1 MAETERSAAGRG
13 GIWPFVI
20 LAGLLLVMV
29 AFDRIDGISFFG
41 DIDDDLRL
49 LQLKHLM
56 ATGGWYDL
64 TLPMVQSPEIYL
76 SPWSRLIDLP
86 YAVLTLL
93 LQPFLGPDLALVA
106 ATQIWPPVMLLMFAA
121 LTVRTV
127 QALNPPE
134 ALSGPV
140 WLVVGFVLIFA
151 AFEFSPGRIDHH
163 NAQILAMMAIL
174 YGLVRDRGRGGRF
187 VGSGAALSLVI
198 GLECL
203 PFVAVALALVAVGFV
218 LRLPFA
224 RRMLVET
231 GASMV
236 VVALV
241 SGIAFIGPSSLLQT
255 ACDAYSAPYI
265 AALCGFGACFWIS
278 GRLVPEGAGPLPR
291 LLTLAAPGAL
301 VPCGLVLLFPSCLD
315 GPYQMIDPVSRF
327 YWFERLGQEQGL
339 FGFSQI
345 GQATTAVMVLLA
357 LLTLIAF
364 FACPCWLQETRR
376 SVRHWAAFLFACSS
390 LVTTL
395 LLIRYVRFPAALMPV
410 FLPML
415 LTVCGVMLSAT
426 QRRMAKAIVITPV
439 LMLAAVV
446 VGLHVLLPQSPGG
459 KDAVWL
465 MSADDCRGEDFAE
478 LTGLAPGRI
487 LAPLGIGVPLA
498 AHVPDGVSV
507 MAIPFH
513 RAAPGIKLSFT
524 AFAGA
529 DAAARKAALEEADYV
544 AVCQVPFPVLSEEAP
559 LYAALAGGQ
568 DWPGLVPVAGS
579 EPGRLKIY
587 RVVHDALN

>member
-13 GIWPFVI
+13 GMWPFVI
-20 LAGLLLVMV
+20 VAGLLLVMV

-56 ATGGWYDL
+56 VTGGWYDL
-64 TLPMVQSPEIYL
+64 TLPMVQSPDIYL

-93 LQPFLGPDLALVA
+93 LRPFLGLDLALVF

-127 QALNPPE
+127 QALTPPE
-134 ALSGPV
+134 ALSVPV

-163 NAQILAMMAIL
+163 NAQILAMMVIL
-174 YGLVRDRGRGGRF
+174 YGLVRDQGRGGRF
-187 VGSGAALSLVI
+187 VGSGAAISLVI

-203 PFVAVALALVAVGFV
+203 PFVAVALALIAMGFV
-218 LRLPFA
+218 LRVPFA

-231 GASMV
+231 GISMV

-241 SGIAFIGPSSLLQT
+241 SGIAFIGPRAMLQT

-278 GRLVPEGAGPLPR
+278 GRLVPEGAGLLPR
-291 LLTLAAPGAL
+291 LLTLAVSGAL
-301 VPCGLVLLFPSCLD
+301 VVGGLVLLFPSCLA

-327 YWFERLGQEQGL
+327 YWFERIQQEQSIL
-339 FGFSQI
+339 GFRQI
-345 GQATTAVMVLLA
+345 GQTGAAVLVFLA
-357 LLTLIAF
+357 LMALVALF
-364 FACPCWLQETRR
+364 SCPFWRRETRG
-376 SVRHWAAFLFACSS
+376 SARHWAGYLFACSS
-390 LVTTL
+390 LAMTVI
-395 LLIRYVRFPAALMPV
+395 LIRYVRFPAALMPV
-410 FLPML
+410 FLPL
-415 LTVCGVMLSAT
+415 ALKFCVDTLSSGEG
-426 QRRMAKAIVITPV
+426 RRAKALVIAPVAVLTAIVGGLYA
-439 LMLAAVV
+439 LMPYRPS
-446 VGLHVLLPQSPGG
+446 PQ
-459 KDAVWL
+459 DAVWL
-465 MSADDCRGEDFAE
+465 MSVDDCRGEDFAE

-487 LAPLGIGVPLA
+487 LAPTGIGLALA

-513 RAAPGIKLSFT
+513 RAAPGIRLSFS
-524 AFAGA
+524 AFAGT
-529 DAAARKAALEEADYV
+529 DAAARKAALKESDYV
-544 AVCQVPFPVLSEEAP
+544 AVCHVPFPVPSEEAP
-559 LYAALAGGQ
+559 LYAALVGGK
-568 DWPGLVPVAGS
+568 DWPGLVPVAGA

-587 RVVHDALN
+587 RVVHAALK

>member
-1 MAETERSAAGRG
+1 M
-13 GIWPFVI
+13 WPFVI
-20 LAGLLLVMV
+20 VAGLLLVMV

-64 TLPMVQSPEIYL
+64 TLPMVQSPEIYV

-127 QALNPPE
+127 QAPTPPE
-134 ALSGPV
+134 ALSVPV
-140 WLVVGFVLIFA
+140 WLVVGFLLIFA

-163 NAQILAMMAIL
+163 NAQILAMMAIF
-174 YGLVRDRGRGGRF
+174 YGLVRDRGRGGWF
-187 VGSGAALSLVI
+187 VGSGAAISLVI

-203 PFVAVALALVAVGFV
+203 PFVAVALALVAMGFV
-218 LRLPFA
+218 LWVPFA

-231 GASMV
+231 GISMV
-236 VVALV
+236 VVALL
-241 SGIAFIGPSSLLQT
+241 SGIAFIGPRTMLQT

-291 LLTLAAPGAL
+291 LLTLAVSGAL
-301 VPCGLVLLFPSCLD
+301 VVCGLVLLFPSCLA

-327 YWFERLGQEQGL
+327 YWFERIQQEQSIL
-339 FGFSQI
+339 GFRQI
-345 GQATTAVMVLLA
+345 GQTGAAVLVFLGLMA
-357 LLTLIAF
+357 LVALF
-364 FACPCWLQETRR
+364 SCPFWCRETRG
-376 SVRHWAAFLFACSS
+376 SARHWAGYLFACSS
-390 LVTTL
+390 LAMTVI
-395 LLIRYVRFPAALMPV
+395 LIRYVRFPAALMPV
-410 FLPML
+410 FLPL
-415 LTVCGVMLSAT
+415 ALKFCVDTLSSGEG
-426 QRRMAKAIVITPV
+426 RRAKALVIAPV
-439 LMLAAVV
+439 AALAAVV
-446 VGLHVLLPQSPGG
+446 GGLYALMPYRPSSQ
-459 KDAVWL
+459 DAVWL
-465 MSADDCRGEDFAE
+465 MSVDDCRGEDFAE
-478 LTGLAPGRI
+478 LEGLAPGRI
-487 LAPLGIGVPLA
+487 LAPTGIGLALA

-513 RAAPGIKLSFT
+513 RAAPGIGLSFT
-524 AFAGA
+524 AFAGS

-544 AVCQVPFPVLSEEAP
+544 AVCHVPFPVPSEEAP
-559 LYAALAGGQ
+559 LYAALVGGK
-568 DWPGLVPVAGS
+568 DWPGLVPVAGA

-587 RVVHDALN
+587 RVVHAALK